1 VVSVGVFGKEK
12 MKKRD
17 KFDRN
22 EFMRMTSVSCIT
34 EPQQNALTFLRN
46 DDLRSFTDLIN
57 NPDVES
63 RASLVDHWINQPVDD
78 AGSNLLETAITLGNR
93 RKFIEHLLRLGARV
107 DIVSQ
112 ASGYAPPHLAVD
124 KGDVDLLRLFL
135 HDRDNSDVNIKA
147 ADLKKGFSP
156 LHIAAE
162 KGLLDCMRLLLDF
175 EEIDVDAKDIKGDLT
190 PLLLAIK
197 AKNEE
202 ASKLLIENGACL
214 DLKAGRQTL
223 RGFLS
228 QTFPHLDPTKIHV
241 KKARKVMLD
250 LKDKVFKLLKET
262 EITDNDYPSKLSNF
276 KTYMRFIRN
285 LKEQNALDDVFDLAC
300 DKGLHEHV
308 EVMLR
313 KGASPN
319 IPSKPVLEAAFYG
332 HHQVL
337 RILKNYNA
345 NFDVLSG
352 TKETVL
358 HLVLKMQS
366 DFGTQDNYNKS
377 LDVLLDESNS
387 QVFGQIKAM
396 VNKKDDRSNT
406 ALHYATQKWSQAT
419 VRRFLEI
426 GANIGIKNFWEEIPI
441 SKIRPE
447 TMENFLSE
455 FCLTS
460 SGDVMHENFSMT
472 FKYDFLA
479 PNVDALPEKYRIE
492 EKDPEDRQELITSK
506 DAPPRHALPETEPLW
521 YMSQSKEHRHLL
533 KHPVITSFLWYKWE
547 RIRRYFNRNLRFYT
561 LFVFLLT
568 WYIFKHYG
576 DQSSGDLVW
585 YICFLFLSTSMF
597 FFIIKDWTF
606 DIKNYQRNQMIE
618 NAATKK
624 ESCCFILTN
633 IILSNWVEAVFI
645 VLLVSLMIF
654 GASALKTILAGLLVV
669 FLLREIL
676 QMIVSLKRYVSS
688 FENWM
693 EIGIIILVT
702 FILCNEEAKSAE
714 LNRHLSAIVIVLSW
728 AEMIVLIGRH
738 PKLKEY
744 NIYVT
749 MFLKVLKTFLL
760 FFTWYCLFIIAFGLG
775 LFILLHKT
783 GTVVEDG
790 EYVFF
795 NKVWL
800 SLVKTTTMFVGELE
814 FSDIPINLD
823 SNLAP
828 LAYVFFLS
836 FVFLIVVVLMNL
848 LNGLAV
854 SDTGLIREKA
864 EIFSYRS
871 QVETISTFESMLL
884 GDPFDF
890 LSNVPAMLSN
900 LPSCSL
906 LRQMYRNRSL
916 RNMFT
921 KIGASEILL
930 FYKFLPNKCVTIHPN
945 QRTEDCWCLRVD
957 EIGRTIVSAAK
968 EIIIKQ
974 QTQQGKDEDDV
985 GEKIE
990 TMQKNFDTKI
1000 NELESKM
1007 GNIETKIDLILRKM
1021 TKY

>member
-1 VVSVGVFGKEK
+1 MKE
-12 MKKRD
+12 RE
-17 KFDRN
+17 KFDKN
-22 EFMRMTSVSCIT
+22 EFLRMTSVSCVT
-34 EPQQNALTFLRN
+34 EPQQNALTFMRN

-57 NPDVES
+57 NPDVEAG
-63 RASLVDHWINQPVDD
+63 ASLVDHWINQPVDE
-78 AGSNLLETAITLGNR
+78 AGATLLETAINLGR
-93 RKFIEHLLRLGARV
+93 RKFIEHLLRLGVRV

-112 ASGYAPPHLAVD
+112 ASGYAPPHLAVE
-124 KGDVDLLRLFL
+124 KGDLDLLRLFL

-147 ADLKKGFSP
+147 ADFKKGLAP

-162 KGLLDCMRLLLDF
+162 KGLLDCMQLLLDF
-175 EEIDVDAKDIKGDLT
+175 EEVDVDAKDIKGDLT

-197 AKNEE
+197 ARNEE
-202 ASKLLIENGACL
+202 ACKLLIENGACL

-228 QTFPHLDPTKIHV
+228 QTFPHLDPSTIHV
-241 KKARKVMLD
+241 KKSRKVMLD

-262 EITDNDYPSKLSNF
+262 EITDNDYESKLANF

-285 LKEQNALDDVFDLAC
+285 LKEQNSLDDVFDLAC

-332 HHQVL
+332 HHKVL
-337 RILKNYNA
+337 KVLKNYNT

-366 DFGTQDNYNKS
+366 DFGTAKNYEKS
-377 LDVLLDESNS
+377 LDVLLDDSNTH
-387 QVFGQIKAM
+387 VFGQIKAL

-419 VRRFLEI
+419 VRKLLEI

-479 PNVDALPEKYRIE
+479 PNVDALPEKYRLE
-492 EKDPEDRQELITSK
+492 EKDQEDQEKLIKSQEP
-506 DAPPRHALPETEPLW
+506 APRHALPETEPLW

-533 KHPVITSFLWYKWE
+533 KHPVITSFLWYKWQ

-561 LFVFLLT
+561 LFVYLLT

-576 DQSSGDLVW
+576 GESYVDLVW
-585 YICFLFLSTSMF
+585 YLSLIVLSVSML

-618 NAATKK
+618 NVSTPK
-624 ESCCFILTN
+624 ESSCLLLTN
-633 IILSNWVEAVFI
+633 VLFSNWVEAVFI
-645 VLLVSLMIF
+645 VLLVVLIIF
-654 GASALKTILAGLLVV
+654 GTSCLKIVLAGLLVV

-676 QMIVSLKRYVSS
+676 QMIVSMKRYVSS

-693 EIGIIILVT
+693 EIGIIVLVT
-702 FILCNEEAKSAE
+702 FILCNENAENDE
-714 LNRHLSAIVIVLSW
+714 LNRHFAAIVIVLSW
-728 AEMIVLIGRH
+728 AEMIILIGRH

-749 MFLKVLKTFLL
+749 MFFKVLKTFLL

-775 LFILLHKT
+775 LFILLHKS

-795 NKVWL
+795 NKAWL

-823 SNLAP
+823 SKLAP
-828 LAYVFFLS
+828 LAYLFFLS

-906 LRQMYRNRSL
+906 LRQMYRNKTL

-945 QRTEDCWCLRVD
+945 QRVQECWCLRVD
-957 EIGRTIVSAAK
+957 DIGRTIVSAAK
-968 EIIIKQ
+968 EIVIKQ
-974 QTQQGKDEDDV
+974 QTKQNKEDDDV
-985 GEKIE
+985 SDKIE
-990 TMQKNFDTKI
+990 ILQNRFDTKI
-1000 NELESKM
+1000 AELENKM
-1007 GNIETKIDLILRKM
+1007 GNLETKIDLILRKM

>member
-1 VVSVGVFGKEK
+1 
-12 MKKRD
+12 MKKRE
-17 KFDRN
+17 KFDAN
-22 EFMRMTSVSCIT
+22 EFMRMTSVTCVA

-57 NPDVES
+57 NPDVEAKVS
-63 RASLVDHWINQPVDD
+63 QVDHWINQPVDD
-78 AGSNLLETAITLGNR
+78 SGTTLIETAINLGR
-93 RKFIEHLLRLGARV
+93 RKFIEHLLRVGARV
-107 DIVSQ
+107 DVVSE
-112 ASGYAPPHLAVD
+112 ASGYAPPHLAAD
-124 KGDVDLLRLFL
+124 KGDLDLLRLFL
-135 HDRDNSDVNIKA
+135 HDRDSCDVNIKA
-147 ADLKKGFSP
+147 ADFKKGFSP

-162 KGLLDCMRLLLDF
+162 RGFLDCMRLLLDF

-197 AKNEE
+197 AKSEE
-202 ASKLLIENGACL
+202 ACKLLIENGACL

-223 RGFLS
+223 RGFLT
-228 QTFPHLDPTKIHV
+228 QTFPDLDPSKIKV

-262 EITDNDYPSKLSNF
+262 EITDNDYHAKLSNF

-337 RILKNYNA
+337 KVLKKYNT
-345 NFDVLSG
+345 NFDVLTG

-366 DFGTQDNYNKS
+366 DFGSKENYAKC
-377 LDVLLDESNS
+377 LDVLLDQSNAH
-387 QVFGQIKAM
+387 VYGQIKSL

-419 VRRFLEI
+419 VRKLLEI

-441 SKIRPE
+441 SKIRPD

-460 SGDVMHENFSMT
+460 SGDVVHENFSMT

-492 EKDPEDRQELITSK
+492 EKDPEDREELITSK
-506 DAPPRHALPETEPLW
+506 EAPPRHALPETEPLW

-533 KHPVITSFLWYKWE
+533 KHPVITSFLWYKWN

-576 DQSSGDLVW
+576 DQSSGDIAW
-585 YICFLFLSTSMF
+585 YIFYLVLAVSMF

-618 NAATKK
+618 NSATTK
-624 ESCCFILTN
+624 ESSCFLLTN

-645 VLLVSLMIF
+645 VLLVTLIIF
-654 GASALKTILAGLLVV
+654 GASSLKIILTGLLVV

-676 QMIVSLKRYVSS
+676 QMIVSMKRYVSS

-702 FILCNEEAKSAE
+702 FILYNEEAKEEE
-714 LNRHLSAIVIVLSW
+714 LNRHLAAIVIVLSW

-760 FFTWYCLFIIAFGLG
+760 FFTWYSLFIIAFGLG
-775 LFILLHKT
+775 FFILLHKS
-783 GTVVEDG
+783 GTQVKDG

-795 NKVWL
+795 NKAWL

-814 FSDIPINLD
+814 FSDIPIDLE

-945 QRTEDCWCLRVD
+945 QRVEDCWCLRVD
-957 EIGRTIVSAAK
+957 EIGRSIVSAAK

-974 QTQQGKDEDDV
+974 QTNQNKDDDDV

-990 TMQKNFDTKI
+990 TLQNKFDTKI

-1007 GNIETKIDLILRKM
+1007 GNLEAKIDLILRKM

>member
-1 VVSVGVFGKEK
+1 MG
-12 MKKRD
+12 
-17 KFDRN
+17 
-22 EFMRMTSVSCIT
+22 
-34 EPQQNALTFLRN
+34 
-46 DDLRSFTDLIN
+46 
-57 NPDVES
+57 
-63 RASLVDHWINQPVDD
+63 
-78 AGSNLLETAITLGNR
+78 
-93 RKFIEHLLRLGARV
+93 
-107 DIVSQ
+107 
-112 ASGYAPPHLAVD
+112 
-124 KGDVDLLRLFL
+124 
-135 HDRDNSDVNIKA
+135 
-147 ADLKKGFSP
+147 
-156 LHIAAE
+156 
-162 KGLLDCMRLLLDF
+162 
-175 EEIDVDAKDIKGDLT
+175 
-190 PLLLAIK
+190 
-197 AKNEE
+197 
-202 ASKLLIENGACL
+202 
-214 DLKAGRQTL
+214 
-223 RGFLS
+223 
-228 QTFPHLDPTKIHV
+228 
-241 KKARKVMLD
+241 
-250 LKDKVFKLLKET
+250 
-262 EITDNDYPSKLSNF
+262 
-276 KTYMRFIRN
+276 
-285 LKEQNALDDVFDLAC
+285 
-300 DKGLHEHV
+300 
-308 EVMLR
+308 
-313 KGASPN
+313 
-319 IPSKPVLEAAFYG
+319 
-332 HHQVL
+332 
-337 RILKNYNA
+337 
-345 NFDVLSG
+345 
-352 TKETVL
+352 
-358 HLVLKMQS
+358 
-366 DFGTQDNYNKS
+366 
-377 LDVLLDESNS
+377 
-387 QVFGQIKAM
+387 
-396 VNKKDDRSNT
+396 
-406 ALHYATQKWSQAT
+406 
-419 VRRFLEI
+419 
-426 GANIGIKNFWEEIPI
+426 
-441 SKIRPE
+441 
-447 TMENFLSE
+447 
-455 FCLTS
+455 
-460 SGDVMHENFSMT
+460 
-472 FKYDFLA
+472 
-479 PNVDALPEKYRIE
+479 
-492 EKDPEDRQELITSK
+492 
-506 DAPPRHALPETEPLW
+506 
-521 YMSQSKEHRHLL
+521 
-533 KHPVITSFLWYKWE
+533 
-547 RIRRYFNRNLRFYT
+547 
-561 LFVFLLT
+561 
-568 WYIFKHYG
+568 YIF
-576 DQSSGDLVW
+576 
-585 YICFLFLSTSMF
+585 FLFLSVSMF

-606 DIKNYQRNQMIE
+606 DIKNYQRNQRIE
-618 NAATKK
+618 NAANIK
-624 ESCCFILTN
+624 ESSCFLLTN

-702 FILCNEEAKSAE
+702 FILCNEEAKSEE

-800 SLVKTTTMFVGELE
+800 SLLKTTTMFVGELE

-890 LSNVPAMLSN
+890 LSNVPAMLSSI
-900 LPSCSL
+900 PSGSL
-906 LRQMYRNRSL
+906 LRQLYRNRTL
-916 RNMFT
+916 KKLFT
-921 KIGASEILL
+921 TLGATEILL
-930 FYKFLPNKCVTIHPN
+930 FYKFLPNKSVTIRPN
-945 QRTEDCWCLRVD
+945 ERENDCSCIRVD
-957 EIGRTIVSAAK
+957 EIGRTIISAAK

-974 QTQQGKDEDDV
+974 QTKQVKDEDDV